1 MIHVTREGVAI
12 ELQDMS
18 DAHLWN
24 TIKWIDRR
32 SLEGVDVVTGA
43 AGCDGCDVDVT
54 TLYGDRAREHLGY
67 SFYLQERNRRMEA
80 KQ

>member
-1 MIHVTREGVAI
+1 MIHVTREGLAI
-12 ELQDMS
+12 ALRDMS

-24 TIKWIDRR
+24 TIRWIERR
-32 SLEGVDVVTGA
+32 SLEGVDVLIGA
-43 AGCDGCDVDVT
+43 SGCVDCVVDVT

-67 SFYLQERNRRMEA
+67 SFYLQERNRRMGA